1 MKSRNGRAKARVIGF
16 SALLGSASLIALNST
31 GTALAQNQVA
41 VAAPP
46 EQVLVTGSLIRG
58 EAPVG
63 VPVTNLSQQEF
74 LETGQL
80 KLADTLKSV
89 PALQIYAEESPTFGG
104 GTLSF
109 ELNVQIHGLG
119 TGSGVE
125 TLLLIDGL
133 RWPPQNYSND
143 TVNPSIIPQIAI
155 QRVDV
160 LTAGASAVYG
170 SDATAGVINVI
181 LRRGFDGA
189 ISQASIGTSTGT
201 GYLTGQAS
209 QLFGRSWDTGN
220 ITVSYSFTD
229 SSNLSASARPYYT
242 LNFAPHGLM
251 DFTPIGAS
259 MPGIVTTGKAKT
271 IANAPAGETAS
282 NGTRFCANCFSVPA
296 GTGWNYGDTAA
307 HTNPTAPGSA
317 PTVSWATLLANPGV
331 NNEIDPWWYAD
342 ARPQLQTTA
351 ATGTLD
357 QKLTNDFYG
366 IGPVSLF
373 ADAFWSNQRGRQ
385 IYPSGNGEARQEQET
400 NLAVPTTNPYYPSGA
415 PAGLDVN
422 YSFAAEVP
430 TIVTGGE
437 VAGHF
442 DFGLNL
448 DEMPFKWHGKLTY
461 SLSDDKNYGNVND
474 AINKNNLNAALGN
487 TITDSSGALAPYT
500 KPSNIPYL
508 NVFCDPRVFT
518 CNSPATLAYITGYR
532 YQPEEWI
539 IQENQVNF
547 DGPLFDIPGG
557 TILGSINAQTLSEH
571 YHYANI
577 QNDNT
582 ISTSVITDAEDH
594 EYQSSYAF
602 FGQLDIPIF
611 GNSFTLPLV
620 QSFVVQ
626 LGYRYDKYNYLP
638 NPVYTPKV
646 AANWN
651 LGGGLTLRGA
661 WGKSFRVPSFA
672 EGSPQQSTIS
682 GVNPLGLAAANDVA
696 ILGCGSVIGSPAG
709 VAIPGSLTALLNPTC
724 SSNPALRQPGV
735 LDVSGSG
742 NGAATILRGGQV
754 LGPQTL
760 KQWSTGL
767 NFTPTG
773 RIFGVDLTGLDID
786 VTWFNLEFF
795 GLISTNTLG
804 LGPDDPVSRS
814 RYTVIPN
821 PNAPITD
828 PSNSS
833 FFALVQQLAGYPSR
847 GGNFDPAAIPNIKVI
862 SDSALTNIGT
872 RIFEGSDFSFR
883 YDYALGDL
891 GSLNI
896 GAAGFYEINDKS
908 QAGPGSPVV
917 SVFQG
922 QNSGNRLQR
931 VRYRLGW
938 QNDTW
943 SVTGFANYFGH
954 GAVNVN
960 GDNLIPPC
968 FYAPGSGPG
977 SCYAGSPYYGPY
989 TTYPNRSPA
998 QVYFDLAIGYQ
1009 TGEQPANPFLRNIG
1023 LELTINDILDRP
1035 PPFQVGARGSGSIRA
1050 FDNNFSDLQ
1059 RLITLTV
1066 TKRW

>member
-1 MKSRNGRAKARVIGF
+1 MNTGTARLAARPIAL
-16 SALLGSASLIALNST
+16 SALLGSASLVAL
-31 GTALAQNQVA
+31 TASGVAQAQNQVA
-41 VAAPP
+41 AATAP

-63 VPVTNLSQQEF
+63 VPVTNLSQQDF
-74 LETGQL
+74 IETGQL
-80 KLADTLKSV
+80 KLADTLKSLPSLLV
-89 PALQIYAEESPTFGG
+89 YAEESPTFGG

-125 TLLLIDGL
+125 TLLLVNGL

-170 SDATAGVINVI
+170 SDATAGVINII

-189 ISQASIGTSTGT
+189 ISQASIGSSPGT
-201 GYLTGQAS
+201 GYLTGQGS
-209 QLFGRSWDTGN
+209 QLFGKSWDTGN
-220 ITVSYSFTD
+220 FTVSYSFTD
-229 SSNLSASARPYYT
+229 SSNLSASSRKYYT
-242 LNFAPHGLM
+242 LNFSPEGLM
-251 DFTPIGAS
+251 DYTPIGSS
-259 MPGIVTTGKAKT
+259 MPGIITTGKAKT
-271 IANAPAGETAS
+271 VANAPAGETAS
-282 NGTRFCANCFSVPA
+282 NGTMFCANCFSIPA
-296 GTGWNYGDTAA
+296 GTGWNYGNTAA
-307 HTNPTAPGSA
+307 HTNPTTPGSA

-331 NNEIDPWWYAD
+331 KNEVDPWWYAD
-342 ARPQLQTTA
+342 ARPQLQTSA

-366 IGPVSLF
+366 LGPVSLF
-373 ADAFWSNQRGRQ
+373 ADAFYSNQRGRQ

-400 NLAVPTTNPYYPSGA
+400 NVAVPTTNPYYPSGA
-415 PAGLDVN
+415 PAGLNVN
-422 YSFAAEVP
+422 YSLAAEMP

-437 VAGHF
+437 VAGHY

-448 DEMPFKWHGKLTY
+448 DELPFAWHGKLTY
-461 SLSDDKNYGNVND
+461 SLSDDKNYGNVNN
-474 AINKNNLNAALGN
+474 AINKNNLSAALGN
-487 TITDSSGALAPYT
+487 TVTDSSGATAPYT
-500 KPSNIPYL
+500 KPANIPYF
-508 NVFCDPRVFT
+508 NIFCDPRALQ
-518 CNSPATLAYITGYR
+518 CNSPATLAYIAGYR

-547 DGPLFDIPGG
+547 DGPLFALPGG
-557 TILGSINAQTLSEH
+557 TVLGSLDAQTLSEH

-582 ISTSVITDAEDH
+582 ISTTVITDAEDH

-611 GNSFTLPLV
+611 GGGFTLPLV

-626 LGYRYDKYNYLP
+626 LGYRMDKYNNQP
-638 NPVYTPKV
+638 NGVYTPKV

-651 LGGGLTLRGA
+651 VGDGLTFRGA

-682 GVNPLGLAAANDVA
+682 GVNPLGLAAASDVA
-696 ILGCGSVIGSPAG
+696 ILGCSSVNGSPAG

-724 SSNPALRQPGV
+724 SANPALRQPGV

-767 NFTPTG
+767 NFAPTQP
-773 RIFGVDLTGLDID
+773 ILGVDLTGLNID
-786 VTWFNLEFF
+786 VTWFSLEFF

-804 LGPDDPVSRS
+804 LGPDDPVSRAQ
-814 RYTVIPN
+814 YTVIPN

-828 PSNSS
+828 PSNAS
-833 FFALVQQLAGYPSR
+833 FLALVQALAAYPSR
-847 GGNFDPAAIPNIKVI
+847 GGNFDPAAIPNIKAI

-872 RIFEGSDFSFR
+872 RIFSGSDFSAR
-883 YDYALGDL
+883 YDYPLGDL
-891 GSLNI
+891 GLVNI
-896 GAAGFYEINDKS
+896 GASGFYEINDKS
-908 QAGPGSPVV
+908 QAAPGTPVV
-917 SVFQG
+917 STFIG
-922 QNSGNRLQR
+922 KNSGNRLQR

-938 QNDTW
+938 QNDSW

-954 GAVNVN
+954 SAINVN
-960 GDNLIPPC
+960 GNNLIPPC
-968 FYAPGSGPG
+968 FYAPGFGPG
-977 SCYAGSPYYGPY
+977 SCYPGSPYYGPY
-989 TTYPNRSPA
+989 TTYPNLTPA

-1009 TGEQPANPFLRNIG
+1009 TGDRPANPYLRGVG

-1059 RLITLTV
+1059 RLITLTI
-1066 TKRW
+1066 TKQW